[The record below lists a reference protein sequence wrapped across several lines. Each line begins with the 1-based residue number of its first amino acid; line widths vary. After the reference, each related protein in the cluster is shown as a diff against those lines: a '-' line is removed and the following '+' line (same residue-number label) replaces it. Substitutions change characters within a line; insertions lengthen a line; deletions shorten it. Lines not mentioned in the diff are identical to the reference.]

1 MFRYIRDPLFVVCTV
16 LYVVNRWLVKLRPAV
31 GEAFFRSYLND
42 LLLIPC
48 ALPPM
53 LFLHRHLSL
62 RPHDSFPTRGEV
74 MLHLVVWSLYCEW
87 VGPVIQHQGIGD
99 PLDVL
104 AYWIGGIGSWALWNR
119 GALFH
124 QGRKGGQEPFLY
136 PPGATAGPNKA
147 LEPTPYSFGSASLCL
162 RFWRRL
168 TASVRCYA
176 DGKR

>member
-16 LYVVNRWLVKLRPAV
+16 LCVVNRWLVKLRPAF

-42 LLLIPC
+42 LLLIPY

-62 RPHDSFPTRGEV
+62 RPHDSFPTRSEV

-104 AYWIGGIGSWALWNR
+104 AYWIGGIEVGHFGI
-119 GALFH
+119 GACYFTK
-124 QGRKGGQEPFLY
+124 GRKEARNHFSIPPVPLRGLTRRWSRPSTALALLRSARTSGGGS
-136 PPGATAGPNKA
+136 PPA
-147 LEPTPYSFGSASLCL
+147 LGHKNNRS
-162 RFWRRL
+162 
-168 TASVRCYA
+168 
-176 DGKR
+176 